1 MGERP
6 PFTIRRLQPGDAEAL
21 AGFYNGL
28 SREAIRTFR
37 PLGVSTTVDACAKI
51 VLANGAGVETR
62 FDLIAF
68 DGARI
73 VGWSFLWDLDT
84 EKPLFGLATADDQRR
99 KGLGGELMDRVMAI
113 VRERGLARVF
123 LTVVKDNDAA
133 WRMYEKRGFAKQDEF
148 VQKGDGL
155 TYFRMT
161 WCRGG

>member
-1 MGERP
+1 MCERP

-28 SREAIRTFR
+28 SREAIRMFR
-37 PLGVSTTVDACAKI
+37 PLGARTSVDACAKI

-62 FDLIAF
+62 FDLIALS
-68 DGARI
+68 GTRI

-99 KGLGGELMDRVMAI
+99 KGLGGELMSRVMA
-113 VRERGLARVF
+113 VARERGLARVF

-133 WRMYEKRGFAKQDEF
+133 WRMYEKRGFATQGEF
-148 VQKGDGL
+148 VEKSDGL
-155 TYFRMT
+155 TYLQMT
-161 WCRGG
+161 WFRGG